1 MNLKIGKMSLEQRV
15 LNLCSPGKILRTKE
29 HLRFFMGARA
39 QGRDRGIYIIKSS
52 EIHSDINRIFVTLN
66 DDWVLK
72 FNIADFDSK
81 WGEKPE
87 INKWIEVL
95 GN

>member
-1 MNLKIGKMSLEQRV
+1 MNVEEKILK
-15 LNLCSPGKILRTKE
+15 LCSPGKIIRTKE
-29 HLRFFMGARA
+29 YLRFFMGALA
-39 QGRDRGIYIIKSS
+39 QERDRGTYIIKSS

-81 WGEKPE
+81 WGGEPE
-87 INKWIEVL
+87 INKWIEIL